1 MEARIG
7 FAAQHR
13 TVMLLR
19 GNRQHDHSDQSEKR
33 HGHEKM
39 KGFTLAS
46 EPKTRR
52 LALPLTTGVT
62 VSAQASRGDR
72 IGHRRLRMLGAGLW
86 PTPQT
91 PCEVQMV
98 WAARAH
104 THTDRQTKTLSSPLH
119 GNRPGVG
126 WLCRELPRG
135 LRACGW
141 APVPHWPSQSKRRH
155 LRLLPA
161 VPARRGGPP
170 LQHQVPGFY
179 LSYHDGI

>member
-7 FAAQHR
+7 FAAQNR

-72 IGHRRLRMLGAGLW
+72 IGRRHLRMLGAGLW

-104 THTDRQTKTLSSPLH
+104 THRQTDKDIVKSAAREPAWGRMAVSRTSSRSAGMRMGSGPSLALAVETSPPPPSACSSSSE
-119 GNRPGVG
+119 RRASSSASSSWV
-126 WLCRELPRG
+126 LLKLP
-135 LRACGW
+135 
-141 APVPHWPSQSKRRH
+141 
-155 LRLLPA
+155 
-161 VPARRGGPP
+161 
-170 LQHQVPGFY
+170 
-179 LSYHDGI
+179 